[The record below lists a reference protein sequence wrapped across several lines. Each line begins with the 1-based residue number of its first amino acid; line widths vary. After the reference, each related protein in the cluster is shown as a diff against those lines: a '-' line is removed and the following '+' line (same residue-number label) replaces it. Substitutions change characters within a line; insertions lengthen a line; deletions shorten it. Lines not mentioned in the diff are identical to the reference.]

1 MKQSRILTLMFC
13 VLFLSGCVTQS
24 PEGPSGSLVRQIV
37 ATAEGRDYF
46 LRRFYNTDDKMEP
59 ILLTLR
65 SLRPHFSPDQDVD
78 ALDLPVLCIT
88 LSCSDGTERL
98 YRLKD
103 VRFLQ
108 TGTGDWKK
116 VDTGK
121 AARLWE
127 LLWQLPDDPENS
139 RSFHHPLPRIH
150 GVWRYPLPF
159 PRLP

>member
-1 MKQSRILTLMFC
+1 MHKHPLWILLLCT
-13 VLFLSGCVTQS
+13 LFLCGCVSAS
-24 PEGPSGSLVRQIV
+24 PETPSASLVRQIV

-46 LRRFYNTDDKMEP
+46 LRRFYNTDEKMNP
-59 ILLTLR
+59 ILLSLR
-65 SLRPHFSPDQDVD
+65 ALRPHFSPDQDVES
-78 ALDLPVLCIT
+78 LELPVLCIT
-88 LSCSDGTERL
+88 LICSDGTERI

-121 AARLWE
+121 AKQLWE
-127 LLWQLPDDPENS
+127 LLWELPDDPEES
-139 RSFHHPLPRIH
+139 LTFHKPLPRIH
-150 GVWRYPLPF
+150 GFWHYPRPF